1 MDSVKLSSSR
11 YKEELREKEE
21 KAKLKHKEKEKER
34 RNDIQDIERE
44 IKKIENGIEVAD
56 KAISDGSSK
65 LEAHLSSKRLDP
77 VKLQADIAL
86 IQMGIQRKK
95 KLLEDLSNLLKKKES
110 YAYVIEVNV
119 DFFFQKKSAII

>member
-21 KAKLKHKEKEKER
+21 KAKLKHKKKEKER